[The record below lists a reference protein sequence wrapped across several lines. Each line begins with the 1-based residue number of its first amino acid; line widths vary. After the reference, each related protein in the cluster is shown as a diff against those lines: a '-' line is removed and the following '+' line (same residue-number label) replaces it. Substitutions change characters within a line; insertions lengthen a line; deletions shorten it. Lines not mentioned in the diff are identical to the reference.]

1 MSLVFIHSRKNKMIL
16 EELRRKVLET
26 ANLLPKFGLVWMA
39 GGTVC
44 ARDPQTGYVV
54 VTPSGMPYEDLTPS
68 DMIVTDIE
76 MNLVEGQNRP
86 SVALNLWTG
95 FLLARADVF
104 AVVHTHSP
112 YATAF
117 SVLNE
122 SIPIIT
128 ETMADW
134 FGQPIPVA
142 PYLSVEDE
150 RFASLPVEMLG
161 DGFGVLLGQ
170 HGPITVGSTLEHAL
184 ERAVTLEEAAHTY
197 AIARSIGTP
206 LVFTAQMARSSF
218 DYYHNRYG
226 QRGAKAD

>member
-1 MSLVFIHSRKNKMIL
+1 MIL
-16 EELRRKVLET
+16 KQLRAEVLNT

-54 VTPSGMPYEDLTPS
+54 VTPSGLPYEKLS
-68 DMIVTDIE
+68 AEDMIVTDID
-76 MNLVEGQNRP
+76 MNPVDGKYRP

-95 FLLARADVF
+95 FLRARPDLQ

-117 SVLNE
+117 AVAGQ
-122 SIPIIT
+122 SIPVVT

-134 FGQPIPVA
+134 FGRPV
-142 PYLSVEDE
+142 PVTSYLSVEDPE
-150 RFASLPVEMLG
+150 FVTQPVKIMGEGFA
-161 DGFGVLLGQ
+161 VLLGN
-170 HGPITVGSTLEHAL
+170 HGVITVGASLAHAL

-197 AIARSIGTP
+197 VISKTVGTP
-206 LVFTAQMARSSF
+206 KVLNEAQAMASF
-218 DYYHNRYG
+218 DYYFHRYG
-226 QRGAKAD
+226 QRGGSSRE